1 MRIDG
6 QESEK
11 NTRGEGEGVLRVVR
25 AGGWM
30 VGGQLLGGTNVL
42 RGYPFV
48 LSLDI

>member
-11 NTRGEGEGVLRVVR
+11 NTRGEGVLRVVR